1 MIRVVVADDHHLVRQ
16 GIRALIEQADDMQV
30 VGEAEDG
37 YAAAEM
43 AGQLKPDVLV
53 LDIAMPQLNGIQA
66 IDRIRSASA
75 GTKVVILSMY
85 SDYVLLQQ
93 ALQAGAR
100 GYLLKDAVTE
110 ELLLAIRA
118 ANRGATYL
126 SPVVSEKLL
135 GDVLNPHPET
145 ESIDPYSVL
154 TPRELEILQ
163 LISEGYTNNNIA
175 KMMHISVKTVER
187 HRTNL
192 MAKLGVHNLVELVRY
207 AIKHKLILL
216 DS

>member
-16 GIRALIEQADDMQV
+16 GIRALIEQANDMQV
-30 VGEAEDG
+30 IGEAEDG
-37 YAAAEM
+37 YAAVDLAE
-43 AGQLKPDVLV
+43 QLQPDVLV

-66 IDRIRSASA
+66 IDRIRAASV
-75 GTKVVILSMY
+75 GTKVVMLSMY
-85 SDYVLLQQ
+85 SDNVLLQQ
-93 ALQAGAR
+93 ALQAGAK

-118 ANRGATYL
+118 ASRGATYL
-126 SPVVSEKLL
+126 SPVVSDKLL

-145 ESIDPYSVL
+145 ENVDPYSVL

-175 KMMHISVKTVER
+175 KLMHISVKTVER

-192 MAKLGVHNLVELVRY
+192 MAKLSVHNLVELVRY

-216 DS
+216 DT